1 MLPARSWSTEH
12 IPVVDEERRVMKSF
26 RFFQIVRRGNGRF
39 YWLFVSVKGRRRR
52 VLARST
58 RDYSSAQKAAGAID
72 KLRGAIVLGSIDEPF
87 RLPETSFHRVPGV
100 LPLVVDEFP
109 VEDSSQEVF
118 HAMERARK
126 DATDEP
132 TEEPAAAEAAAKP
145 PTTPRTR
152 KPTTRRGSRAS
163 RAA

>member
-1 MLPARSWSTEH
+1 
-12 IPVVDEERRVMKSF
+12 MKPF

-58 RDYSSAQKAAGAID
+58 RDYSSVQKAAGAID
-72 KLRGAIVLGSIDEPF
+72 KLRAAIVPGSIEEPF
-87 RLPETSFHRVPGV
+87 ELPETSFHRVPGV
-100 LPLVVDEFP
+100 VPLVVDEFP
-109 VEDSSQEVF
+109 VEDSSQVF
-118 HAMERARK
+118 RVISRARK
-126 DATDEP
+126 DATDEPTAPQEP

-145 PTTPRTR
+145 PTTRRTR

>member
-1 MLPARSWSTEH
+1 
-12 IPVVDEERRVMKSF
+12 MKSF

-58 RDYSSAQKAAGAID
+58 RDYGSAQKAAGAID
-72 KLRGAIVLGSIDEPF
+72 KLRDAIVLGSIDEPF

-100 LPLVVDEFP
+100 VPLVVDEFP
-109 VEDSSQEVF
+109 VEDSSQVLQ
-118 HAMERARK
+118 AMARAPK
-126 DATDEP
+126 NATDEP

-145 PTTPRTR
+145 PTTPQAR
-152 KPTTRRGSRAS
+152 KPTTRRGSRAN

>member
-1 MLPARSWSTEH
+1 
-12 IPVVDEERRVMKSF
+12 MKSF

-72 KLRGAIVLGSIDEPF
+72 KLRAAIVLGSIDEPF

-100 LPLVVDEFP
+100 VPLVVDEFP
-109 VEDSSQEVF
+109 VEDSSQVF
-118 HAMERARK
+118 QAMGRARK
-126 DATDEP
+126 DATDEPTAPHEP

-145 PTTPRTR
+145 RTTPRTR
-152 KPTTRRGSRAS
+152 KPTTRRDSRAN